1 MDVFTN
7 QRPSFLSHILVLV
20 TLGVK
25 YEFLA
30 LFVSYF
36 HIIQINLLVFGV
48 CKPFKSPG
56 YKASFIINTL
66 LDLSSSD
73 DRYKDSYLTEN
84 DRRLEAQPNI
94 HNLYGSISNSLF
106 KSIKTKSKSLSDVR
120 RIFAYILGINFTRFS
135 NHSSGFIY
143 SAELQLLNLLYT
155 NLRELAAC

>member
-30 LFVSYF
+30 LLASYS
-36 HIIQINLLVFGV
+36 HIIQINLLVFGF
-48 CKPFKSPG
+48 CKPL
-56 YKASFIINTL
+56 NL

-73 DRYKDSYLTEN
+73 DRYKDSYLADN
-84 DRRLEAQPNI
+84 DRCLETQPNI

-106 KSIKTKSKSLSDVR
+106 KSLSDVR
-120 RIFAYILGINFTRFS
+120 
-135 NHSSGFIY
+135 
-143 SAELQLLNLLYT
+143 
-155 NLRELAAC
+155 

>member
-30 LFVSYF
+30 LLASYS
-36 HIIQINLLVFGV
+36 HIIQINLLVFGF
-48 CKPFKSPG
+48 CKPL
-56 YKASFIINTL
+56 NL

-73 DRYKDSYLTEN
+73 DRYKDSYLADN
-84 DRRLEAQPNI
+84 DRRLETQPNI

-106 KSIKTKSKSLSDVR
+106 KSLSDVR

-143 SAELQLLNLLYT
+143 SAELQLLNLLHT
-155 NLRELAAC
+155 NVQELAAC